1 METKSIV
8 MGNSLRIS
16 SKVTSCLLLL
26 LVLTPQLAAQATQ
39 PDSER
44 QIGVSTEETG
54 PLPQRGRVRDLP
66 RDLAKSSLQLFSRDN
81 LLPWIVG
88 AGATAASYQKD
99 AEVRTY
105 FASPRL
111 GRVGDRLGSNMG
123 GEPFVAAAVGS
134 LFVVSRFR
142 GSEEFGQFGYDL
154 TQATLLNALLTAGL
168 KNAVQRTRPSGGN
181 YSFPSGHTSTAFA
194 AAAVLDHYYGWKT
207 SVAAY
212 ATAAFIGVSRI
223 DMSKHYLS
231 DVVAGATVGY
241 IAGRTV
247 TRSSKTKHAFLW
259 APIVSPASETVGI
272 VVVWEP
278 HCDAQSP

>member
-1 METKSIV
+1 MD
-8 MGNSLRIS
+8 NSLNIS

-26 LVLTPQLAAQATQ
+26 LVLTPQLASQATK
-39 PDSER
+39 PDADRQVGSPSEES
-44 QIGVSTEETG
+44 G
-54 PLPQRGRVRDLP
+54 LPSQRGRVRDLP
-66 RDLAKSSLQLFSRDN
+66 RDLAKSSIQLFSRGN
-81 LLPWIVG
+81 LVPWIIG
-88 AGATAASYQKD
+88 AGATAASHQKD

-142 GSEEFGQFGYDL
+142 GSEEFGHFGYDL
-154 TQATLLNALLTAGL
+154 TQASLLNALLTAGL
-168 KNAVQRTRPSGGN
+168 KQAVQRTRPSGGN
-181 YSFPSGHTSTAFA
+181 FSFPSGHTSTAFA
-194 AAAVLDHYYGWKT
+194 AAAVVDHYYGWKP

-212 ATAAFIGVSRI
+212 ATAAFIGLSRI

-247 TRSSKTKHAFLW
+247 THRSKTTHAFLW
-259 APIVSPASETVGI
+259 APIVSPSSETVGI
-272 VVVWEP
+272 VFVWEP
-278 HCDAQSP
+278 HADARSP